1 MTTVRVLVDHVGEY
15 MAGDIVTDAPE
26 GLIHMATVG
35 SRNAATGELIAEFV
49 SDSVGSVAVESD
61 EVQEAISIIKE
72 IRSSAVSLGIADAE
86 TLSITQLIDEIA
98 KVSFGRLEKEKA
110 DNELLEKQKADDAQA
125 LADLTLLKDKA
136 KELKIPG
143 YTKMDVAELKV
154 AIAAASVVGGEGNA
168 E

>member
-1 MTTVRVLVDHVGEY
+1 
-15 MAGDIVTDAPE
+15 MAGDIVNDAPA
-26 GLIHMATVG
+26 GLVNMAVQG
-35 SRNAATGELIAEFV
+35 AKHAVTGELLAEIV

-86 TLSITQLIDEIA
+86 TLSITQLIDEVA

-110 DNELLEKQKADDAQA
+110 DNELLEKQKEVDAQMLTELTA
-125 LADLTLLKDKA
+125 LKENA

-143 YTKMDVAELKV
+143 YTKMDAEELKV
-154 AIAAASVVGGEGNA
+154 AISAHVGSEPGGK
-168 E
+168 